1 MEVSTDADVIRASLD
16 DPRAFAAVY
25 DRHAGVV
32 FRFLVRRVGRDTAD
46 ELLGDTFRIA
56 FERRGTFLLDR
67 PSARPWLYGIATNLV
82 ARHRRHEAR
91 RLAATLR
98 LASARAA
105 EETAA
110 GGDAAVADAAVDR
123 ADAADRWRGAARG
136 LAALPGGERDALLL
150 YAWEELSYEEVAEA
164 LDIPVGTVR
173 SRLNRARRRLREP
186 TGADGEQPDDTPP
199 AVRSRIAP

>member
-1 MEVSTDADVIRASLD
+1 VEVSTDAEVIRASLD

-56 FERRGTFLLDR
+56 FERRATFLLDR
-67 PSARPWLYGIATNLV
+67 PNARPWLYGIATNLV

-110 GGDAAVADAAVDR
+110 GGAVDDAAVDR

-164 LDIPVGTVR
+164 LEIPVGTVR

-186 TGADGEQPDDTPP
+186 AGPGGEQPDDTPP